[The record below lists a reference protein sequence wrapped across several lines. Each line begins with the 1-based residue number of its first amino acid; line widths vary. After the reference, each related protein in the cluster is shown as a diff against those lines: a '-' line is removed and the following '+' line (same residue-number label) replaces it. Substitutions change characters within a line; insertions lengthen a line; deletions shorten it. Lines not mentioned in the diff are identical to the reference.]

1 MRNKK
6 GFTLVEVL
14 VVVGIL
20 AILMTIAI
28 VAVDPFK
35 QFAQANNVNR
45 WSGVNTILNAIS
57 QRIIAEKGRL
67 NYDVP
72 LFAVTNCPA
81 TGDDVP
87 ATATKLGSGT
97 GEYNLC
103 AAIVP
108 NYVGSLPYDPQN
120 GSYVDCTDFYTD
132 YNISCSATSKR
143 ITIEAPD
150 AQNGET
156 IKLVR

>member
-1 MRNKK
+1 MKNKK

-28 VAVDPFK
+28 VAIDPFK

-45 WSGVNTILNAIS
+45 WSGINTIMNSIS
-57 QRIIAEKGRL
+57 QRIIAEKGKL

-87 ATATKLGSGT
+87 TTATVFGSGT

-103 AAIVP
+103 AALVP
-108 NYVGSLPYDPQN
+108 TYVGSLPYDPQN
-120 GSYVDCTDFYTD
+120 GSYTDCSTFDTG
-132 YNISCSATSKR
+132 YNISCSATNKR

-150 AQNGET
+150 AQNGEI
-156 IKLVR
+156 IKLTR